1 MTSLP
6 NIIVCGDIM
15 LDHNI
20 FTDIEKIANEA
31 PIPVF
36 NRYKDE
42 HILGGCGNVIKNLSS
57 LGCKKLYSFSVIGND
72 SNGKIISKLLD
83 ELDIIDNNIV
93 LDTYSTITK
102 QRYFCSNKIVFRCD
116 TENKKETKSILETV
130 LFTEKI
136 EYILKTEKISCIVLS
151 DYNKGVLHEKQ
162 CKDII
167 NLANKYGVFTCVD
180 PKDDYIKYI
189 GCSLIKPNLKEA
201 YSIFKYDKSSSYE
214 LLHKHIYNEVKCK
227 YSVITMA
234 EKGIT
239 LYDGTTLLHEI
250 PVVHKIIDVTGA
262 GDIVCS
268 ILAYFLSQ
276 GTEPSKIVKLATH
289 VATKSIEYPG
299 TYTIQREDIQQKGK
313 IIIFED
319 LPSIKKDTSIVF
331 TNGCFDLLHSG
342 HIELFK
348 FCKAKGT
355 VVVGLNSDD
364 SIQRLKGPKRPV
376 NTLKTRLDILESIQ
390 YIDYIIVFE
399 EDTPYTVIKELR
411 PDYLIKGGDY
421 DINTI
426 VGKEF
431 SKETIICNFVDGYSS
446 TSLINKIRG

>member
-1 MTSLP
+1 MNSP
-6 NIIVCGDIM
+6 SIIVCGDIM

-20 FTDIEKIANEA
+20 FTDIEKVANEA

-36 NRYKDE
+36 TRYKE
-42 HILGGCGNVIKNLSS
+42 EYALGGCGNVIKNLSS

-72 SNGKIISKLLD
+72 DNGKIISGLLN
-83 ELDIIDNNIV
+83 ELSVINHTV
-93 LDTYSTITK
+93 SLDKYSTTTK

-116 TENKKETKSILETV
+116 TENKKDVRKSLESV
-130 LFTEKI
+130 SFIEKI
-136 EYILKTEKISCIVLS
+136 EEILKREKIHCIVLS

-167 NLANKYGVFTCVD
+167 SLANKYGVFTCVD
-180 PKDDYIKYI
+180 PKEDYHKYI

-201 YSIFKYDKSSSYE
+201 YSIFKYTESIEK
-214 LLHKHIYNEVKCK
+214 LHKYIYDEVKCK

-239 LYDGTTLLHEI
+239 LYDGSTLLHEI

-262 GDIVCS
+262 GDIVCC

-276 GTEPSKIVKLATH
+276 EMNPTRILKLATQ

-299 TYTIQREDIQQKGK
+299 TYTLSQGDVQQKGK
-313 IIIFED
+313 VIVVDD
-319 LPSIKKDTSIVF
+319 LRSIKKDMPIVF
-331 TNGCFDLLHSG
+331 TNGCFDILHSG

-348 FCKAKGT
+348 FCKEKGV

-364 SIQRLKGPKRPV
+364 SIRRLKGPTRPV
-376 NTLKTRLDILESIQ
+376 NSLKIRLDILESIQ
-390 YIDYIIVFE
+390 YIDYIIVFDD
-399 EDTPYTVIKELR
+399 DTPYDLIKELC

-421 DINTI
+421 DVSTI
-426 VGKEF
+426 IGREF
-431 SKETIICNFVDGYSS
+431 SKETIACSFVNGYSS
-446 TSLINKIRG
+446 TSIINKIRSINE

>member
-57 LGCKKLYSFSVIGND
+57 LGCNKLYSFSVIGND
-72 SNGKIISKLLD
+72 SNGKIISRLLD
-83 ELDIIDNNIV
+83 EGGVINYNTV
-93 LDTYSTITK
+93 LDSFSTTTK

-116 TENKKETKSILETV
+116 TENKKVKGMLESV
-130 LFTEKI
+130 SFIEKI
-136 EYILKTEKISCIVLS
+136 EHLLKTEKIQCIVLS

-167 NLANKYGVFTCVD
+167 SLANNYGVFTCVD
-180 PKDDYIKYI
+180 PKEDYHKYI

-201 YSIFKYDKSSSYE
+201 YVIFKYNASSID
-214 LLHKHIYNEVKCK
+214 LLHKHIYDEVKCK

-250 PVVHKIIDVTGA
+250 PVIHKIIDVTGA
-262 GDIVCS
+262 GDIVCC

-276 GTEPSKIVKLATH
+276 GMESSKVVKLATRI
-289 VATKSIEYPG
+289 ATKSIEYPG
-299 TYTIQREDIQQKGK
+299 TYTLTKEDVQQKGK
-313 IIIFED
+313 II
-319 LPSIKKDTSIVF
+319 SIEEFTSIRRDSPIVF

-355 VVVGLNSDD
+355 VIVGLNSDD
-364 SIQRLKGPKRPV
+364 SIRRLKGQNRPV
-376 NTLKTRLDILESIQ
+376 NALKIRLDILESIQ
-390 YIDYIIVFE
+390 YIDYIVVFDD
-399 EDTPYTVIKELR
+399 DTPYNLIKELC

-421 DINTI
+421 DVSTI
-426 VGKEF
+426 VGREF
-431 SKETIICNFVDGYSS
+431 SKETIVCDFVNGYSS
-446 TSLINKIRG
+446 TSIINKIRS